1 MKKSTS
7 LQLPQLPRLA
17 QAPPG
22 SEPGL
27 ARASAGGSGILSE
40 ATEDLAAW
48 KPCSVGPRPC
58 HRSRFL
64 EDTNAFLVEDA
75 LTKFCVRILYGA
87 LLLSHTLH
95 QMPAA
100 WPVAEGGSSSSS
112 SRMPKE
118 TMRKEPGPK
127 PGRQKE
133 AGTRDI
139 MALEQPKL

>member
-1 MKKSTS
+1 M
-7 LQLPQLPRLA
+7 
-17 QAPPG
+17 
-22 SEPGL
+22 
-27 ARASAGGSGILSE
+27 
-40 ATEDLAAW
+40 
-48 KPCSVGPRPC
+48 
-58 HRSRFL
+58 
-64 EDTNAFLVEDA
+64 EDA
-75 LTKFCVRILYGA
+75 LTKFCVQILYGA

-127 PGRQKE
+127 PGRQKQ